1 MLKPILS
8 CVLLTATL
16 YAAAQEKNK
25 IEQVENNLKP
35 WVQLEGSPAIG
46 LNIYER
52 MKAYNVPSVSIA
64 VIDEGK
70 VSWAK
75 AYGLADVVENKPAT
89 SQTLY
94 QAASISKSVNAAG
107 VMKLVE
113 ANKLSLDKDIR
124 GYLKTW
130 KFPDNQFSNNE
141 TITLKNLLGHTAG
154 LGVHGF
160 PGYNADARL
169 PDINQILNGQPPANT
184 AKIEPVLKPNE
195 KFQYSGG
202 GTTIIRK
209 IIEDN
214 IDKDYVGLY
223 QKMVLTP
230 LRMTHSTYQQ
240 PLPAT
245 WAINAATAYDEYG
258 KPLKGKYR
266 IYPEIAP
273 DGLWTTPSDLATFAI
288 ALQQSLDSSQQS
300 FLQPATVRTML
311 TPFKPDQRN
320 ALGFFIV
327 ETPAEKFFQHSGGN
341 EGFRCILYAGETNHQ
356 GVVVMVNS
364 DNGYIL
370 NEIVCGVAEVY
381 GWKNFYKPV
390 IKKVISPA
398 ADSLKAYTGN
408 YLIKEQHLS
417 LEFALQNGVPGL
429 IRSDRKV
436 WQQIY
441 FTDESNGFL
450 FSELLNFRF
459 ARDSSGKT
467 NQIIISDKNNTL
479 TAQRISAE

>member
-1 MLKPILS
+1 
-8 CVLLTATL
+8 
-16 YAAAQEKNK
+16 
-25 IEQVENNLKP
+25 
-35 WVQLEGSPAIG
+35 
-46 LNIYER
+46 
-52 MKAYNVPSVSIA
+52 
-64 VIDEGK
+64 
-70 VSWAK
+70 
-75 AYGLADVVENKPAT
+75 
-89 SQTLY
+89 
-94 QAASISKSVNAAG
+94 
-107 VMKLVE
+107 
-113 ANKLSLDKDIR
+113 
-124 GYLKTW
+124 
-130 KFPDNQFSNNE
+130 
-141 TITLKNLLGHTAG
+141 
-154 LGVHGF
+154 
-160 PGYNADARL
+160 
-169 PDINQILNGQPPANT
+169 
-184 AKIEPVLKPNE
+184 
-195 KFQYSGG
+195 
-202 GTTIIRK
+202 
-209 IIEDN
+209 
-214 IDKDYVGLY
+214 
-223 QKMVLTP
+223 
-230 LRMTHSTYQQ
+230 MTHSTYQQ
-240 PLPAT
+240 PLPAS
-245 WAINAATAYDEYG
+245 WAVNAATAYDEYG

-288 ALQQSLDSSQQS
+288 ALQQSLDSSQQR

-390 IKKVISPA
+390 IKKVINPA
-398 ADSLKAYTGN
+398 ADSLKAYIGN
-408 YLIKEQHLS
+408 YLIKEQQLS

-459 ARDSSGKT
+459 ARDASGKT
-467 NQIIISDKNNTL
+467 NQIIISDKNNIL